1 MEKELVA
8 GKGIKSKIHTIRGL
22 QVMLDRDLAMLYG
35 IDTRSLKQA
44 VKRNSERFPKDF
56 ILKLNKEEVDFLVSQ
71 NVIPSKQHLGG
82 SLPYAF
88 TEQGVAMLSSVLK
101 SQKALKV
108 NIGVMRTFVE
118 MRKFLHN
125 NAQIFQRM
133 DSAERKLLEHDEKF
147 EEVFNAIQE
156 KDLKPEKGV
165 FLNGQV
171 FDAYKFV
178 SNIIRSAKKS
188 IILIDNYVDESVL
201 TLLSKRNKGVK
212 AVILT
217 KNISRELALD
227 IERFNSQ
234 YEEVQ
239 VMEFG
244 DSHDRF
250 LVIDE
255 QEIYHVGAS
264 LKDLGKKWF
273 AFSKLDKDSHKVL
286 ERIRRNLFFRKKTG
300 NAY

>member
-8 GKGIKSKIHTIRGL
+8 VKGIKSKIHTIRGL
-22 QVMLDRDLAMLYG
+22 QVMLDSDLAELYG
-35 IDTRSLKQA
+35 VSTKRLNEQA
-44 VKRNSERFPKDF
+44 RRNKDRFPPEFKF
-56 ILKLNKEEVDFLVSQ
+56 QLTKEEFYSLRSHFATLER
-71 NVIPSKQHLGG
+71 KRGEHRKY
-82 SLPYAF
+82 LPYAF
-88 TEQGVAMLSSVLK
+88 TEQGVAMLSTVLK
-101 SQKALKV
+101 SKTAIKV
-108 NIGVMRTFVE
+108 SIRIMNAFVE
-118 MRKFLHN
+118 MRKFIHN

-165 FLNGQV
+165 FFNGQV

-178 SNIIRSAKKS
+178 SDIIRSAKKS
-188 IILIDNYVDESVL
+188 TILVDNYVDESVL
-201 TLLSKRNKGVK
+201 TLLSKRNRGVK

-234 YEEVQ
+234 YEEIRVK
-239 VMEFG
+239 EFG

-273 AFSKLDKDSHKVL
+273 AFSKLDKDSYKVL
-286 ERIRRNLFFRKKTG
+286 ERLRRNI
-300 NAY
+300 